1 MDKERFVIPYWFT
14 RKLITRLVV
23 SARIQ
28 RGGIPRNHYPESD
41 D

>member
-14 RKLITRLVV
+14 RKLITRLV

-28 RGGIPRNHYPESD
+28 RGGIPRSHYPESD